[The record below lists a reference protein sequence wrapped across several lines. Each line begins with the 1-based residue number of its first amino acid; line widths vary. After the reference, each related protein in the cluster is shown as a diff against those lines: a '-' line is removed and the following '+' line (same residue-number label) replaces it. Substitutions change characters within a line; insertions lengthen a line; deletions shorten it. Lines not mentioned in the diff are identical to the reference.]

1 MRETETLLQSERKA
15 IFALCFVYGLRM
27 LGLFFIMPV
36 IVYDLQENDPLNVG
50 LKAGFV
56 IGAYGIT
63 QAIFQIP
70 FGILSDF
77 FGRKRVIVAG
87 LLLFSLGSFFAA
99 ISTNTT
105 ELIVARLVQGMGAI
119 SSVVTAFLADLTRP
133 TIRTKAMA
141 FVGLSIGIAFILA
154 LVISPIAYSYVGL
167 NGLFFIVG
175 LLGIFAVLVVLGIK
189 ETKSFVRTKI
199 VERYYLG
206 DFSFQL
212 IILFF
217 SIFILMT
224 IQAALFIVIPLY
236 FLDFGYQ
243 IQDHWKIYLPVLC
256 FAFLGIIWPVKKI
269 TRDGNQRLF
278 FIFSIFLLILSI
290 WSFGQFSENKGIFL
304 LSLVFYFLGFNLL
317 EAILPSWVSML
328 SALESRGFSLA
339 IYNTFQAMGIFFGGT
354 IGGLLFEKYG
364 FDGIISLSLILSFF
378 WIIISFRLKKVGQIG
393 K

>member
-1 MRETETLLQSERKA
+1 MRETETFLQSEQKA

-36 IVYDLQENDPLNVG
+36 IVYDLQENDPSNVG

-87 LLLFSLGSFFAA
+87 LLLFSLGSFLAA
-99 ISTNTT
+99 VSTNTT

-133 TIRTKAMA
+133 KVRTKAMA

-154 LVISPIAYSYVGL
+154 LVISPITYSFVGL

-189 ETKSFVRTKI
+189 ETKSFIRTKI
-199 VERYYLG
+199 MESYNLSN
-206 DFSFQL
+206 FSFQL
-212 IILFF
+212 IILFC

-269 TRDGNQRLF
+269 TRDGRQRFF

-304 LSLVFYFLGFNLL
+304 LFLVLYFLGFNLL
-317 EAILPSWVSML
+317 EAILPSWVSIL
-328 SALESRGFSLA
+328 SELESRGFSLA

-364 FDGIISLSLILSFF
+364 FDGIIYLCLMLSFF
-378 WIIISFRLKKVGQIG
+378 WIIISLRLKKDS
-393 K
+393 

>member
-77 FGRKRVIVAG
+77 FGRKRVIVVG
-87 LLLFSLGSFFAA
+87 LIIFSLGSFFAA
-99 ISTNTT
+99 VSTNTT
-105 ELIVARLVQGMGAI
+105 ELIIARLVQGMGAI

-133 TIRTKAMA
+133 KIRTKAMA

-154 LVISPIAYSYVGL
+154 LVISPITYSFVGL

-199 VERYYLG
+199 VESYNLRN
-206 DFSFQL
+206 FSFQL

-256 FAFLGIIWPVKKI
+256 FAFLGIIWTIKKI

-290 WSFGQFSENKGIFL
+290 LVFGQFSENKGIFL

-364 FDGIISLSLILSFF
+364 FDGIIYLCLILSFF
-378 WIIISFRLKKVGQIG
+378 WIIISLRLKKDG
-393 K
+393 

>member
-50 LKAGFV
+50 LKAGLV

-99 ISTNTT
+99 ESTNTT

-133 TIRTKAMA
+133 KIRTKAMA

-154 LVISPIAYSYVGL
+154 LVISPITYSFVGL

-199 VERYYLG
+199 VESYNLRN
-206 DFSFQL
+206 FSFQL

-269 TRDGNQRLF
+269 TRDGRQKLF

-304 LSLVFYFLGFNLL
+304 LSLVLYFLGFNLL

-364 FDGIISLSLILSFF
+364 FDGIIYLCLILSFF
-378 WIIISFRLKKVGQIG
+378 WIIISLRLKKDG
-393 K
+393 

>member
-99 ISTNTT
+99 ESTNTT

-133 TIRTKAMA
+133 KIRTKAMA

-154 LVISPIAYSYVGL
+154 LVISPITYSFVGL

-199 VERYYLG
+199 VESYNLRN
-206 DFSFQL
+206 FSFQL

-269 TRDGNQRLF
+269 TRDGRQKLF

-339 IYNTFQAMGIFFGGT
+339 IYNTFQATGIFFGGT

-364 FDGIISLSLILSFF
+364 FDGIIYLCLISSFF
-378 WIIISFRLKKVGQIG
+378 WIIISLRLKKDG
-393 K
+393 

>member
-77 FGRKRVIVAG
+77 LGRKRVIVAG

-99 ISTNTT
+99 VSTNTT
-105 ELIVARLVQGMGAI
+105 ELIIARLIQGMGAI

-133 TIRTKAMA
+133 KIRTKAMA

-154 LVISPIAYSYVGL
+154 LVISPITYSFVGL

-199 VERYYLG
+199 VESYNPRN
-206 DFSFQL
+206 FSFQL

-269 TRDGNQRLF
+269 TRDGRQKLF

-339 IYNTFQAMGIFFGGT
+339 IYNTFQATGIFFGGT

-364 FDGIISLSLILSFF
+364 FDGIIYLCLILSFF
-378 WIIISFRLKKVGQIG
+378 WIIISLRLKKDG
-393 K
+393 

>member
-77 FGRKRVIVAG
+77 FGRKRVIVLG
-87 LLLFSLGSFFAA
+87 LIIFSLGSFFAA
-99 ISTNTT
+99 VSTNTT
-105 ELIVARLVQGMGAI
+105 ELIIARLVQGMGAI

-133 TIRTKAMA
+133 KIRTKAMA

-154 LVISPIAYSYVGL
+154 LVISPITYSFVGL

-199 VERYYLG
+199 VESYNLRN
-206 DFSFQL
+206 FSFQL

-269 TRDGNQRLF
+269 TRDGRQKLF

-364 FDGIISLSLILSFF
+364 FDGIIYLCLILSFF
-378 WIIISFRLKKVGQIG
+378 WIIISLRLKKDG
-393 K
+393 

>member
-99 ISTNTT
+99 VSANTT
-105 ELIVARLVQGMGAI
+105 ELIIARLVQGMGAI

-133 TIRTKAMA
+133 KIRTKAMA

-154 LVISPIAYSYVGL
+154 LVISPITYSFVGL

-199 VERYYLG
+199 VESYNLRN
-206 DFSFQL
+206 FSFQL

-269 TRDGNQRLF
+269 TRDGRQKLF

-304 LSLVFYFLGFNLL
+304 LSLVLYFLGFNLL

-364 FDGIISLSLILSFF
+364 FDGIIYLCLILSFF
-378 WIIISFRLKKVGQIG
+378 WIIISLRLKKDG
-393 K
+393 

>member
-77 FGRKRVIVAG
+77 FGRKRVIVVG
-87 LLLFSLGSFFAA
+87 LIIFSLGSFFAA
-99 ISTNTT
+99 VSTNTT
-105 ELIVARLVQGMGAI
+105 ELIIARLVQGMGAI

-133 TIRTKAMA
+133 KIRTKAMA

-154 LVISPIAYSYVGL
+154 LVISPITYSFVGL

-199 VERYYLG
+199 VESYNLRN
-206 DFSFQL
+206 FSFQL

-364 FDGIISLSLILSFF
+364 FDGIIYLCLILSFF
-378 WIIISFRLKKVGQIG
+378 WIIISLRLKKDG
-393 K
+393 

>member
-77 FGRKRVIVAG
+77 FGRKRVIVLG
-87 LLLFSLGSFFAA
+87 LIIFSLGSFFAA
-99 ISTNTT
+99 VSTNTT
-105 ELIVARLVQGMGAI
+105 ELIIARLIQGMGAI

-133 TIRTKAMA
+133 KIRTKAMA

-154 LVISPIAYSYVGL
+154 LVISPITYSFVGL

-199 VERYYLG
+199 VESYNLRN
-206 DFSFQL
+206 FSFQL

-269 TRDGNQRLF
+269 TRDGRQKLF

-304 LSLVFYFLGFNLL
+304 LFLVLYFLGFNLL

-364 FDGIISLSLILSFF
+364 FDGIIYLCLISSFF
-378 WIIISFRLKKVGQIG
+378 WIIISLRLKKDG
-393 K
+393 

>member
-77 FGRKRVIVAG
+77 FGRKRVIVLG
-87 LLLFSLGSFFAA
+87 LIIFSLGSFFAA
-99 ISTNTT
+99 VSTNTT
-105 ELIVARLVQGMGAI
+105 ELIIARLVQGMGAI

-133 TIRTKAMA
+133 KIRTKAMA

-154 LVISPIAYSYVGL
+154 LVISPITYSFVGL

-199 VERYYLG
+199 VESYNLRN
-206 DFSFQL
+206 FSFQL

-269 TRDGNQRLF
+269 TRDGRQKIF

-304 LSLVFYFLGFNLL
+304 LSLILYFLGFNLL

-364 FDGIISLSLILSFF
+364 FDGIIYLCLILSFF
-378 WIIISFRLKKVGQIG
+378 WIIISLRLKKDG
-393 K
+393 

>member
-99 ISTNTT
+99 VSTNTT
-105 ELIVARLVQGMGAI
+105 ELIIARLIQGMGAI

-133 TIRTKAMA
+133 KIRTKAMA

-154 LVISPIAYSYVGL
+154 LVISPITYSFVGL

-189 ETKSFVRTKI
+189 ETKSFVQTKI
-199 VERYYLG
+199 VESYNLRN
-206 DFSFQL
+206 FPFQL

-243 IQDHWKIYLPVLC
+243 IHDHWKIYLPVLC

-269 TRDGNQRLF
+269 TRDGRQRFF

-304 LSLVFYFLGFNLL
+304 LFLVLYFLGFNLL
-317 EAILPSWVSML
+317 EAILPSWVSIL
-328 SALESRGFSLA
+328 SELESRGFSLA

-354 IGGLLFEKYG
+354 IGGLLFEKYE
-364 FDGIISLSLILSFF
+364 FDGIIYLSLILSFF
-378 WIIISFRLKKVGQIG
+378 WIIISFRLKKDG
-393 K
+393 

>member
-87 LLLFSLGSFFAA
+87 LLLFSLGSFFAVV
-99 ISTNTT
+99 STNIT

-133 TIRTKAMA
+133 KIRTKAMA

-154 LVISPIAYSYVGL
+154 LVISPITYSFVGL

-199 VERYYLG
+199 VESYNLRN
-206 DFSFQL
+206 FSFQL

-269 TRDGNQRLF
+269 TRDGRQKLF

-304 LSLVFYFLGFNLL
+304 LSLVFYVLGFNLL

-364 FDGIISLSLILSFF
+364 FDGIIHLCLILSFF
-378 WIIISFRLKKVGQIG
+378 WIIIFFIVYIRSL
-393 K
+393 

>member
-99 ISTNTT
+99 ESTNTT
-105 ELIVARLVQGMGAI
+105 ELIIARLVQGMGAI

-133 TIRTKAMA
+133 KIRTKAMA

-154 LVISPIAYSYVGL
+154 LVISPITYSFVGL

-199 VERYYLG
+199 VESYNLRN
-206 DFSFQL
+206 FSFQL

-256 FAFLGIIWPVKKI
+256 FAFLGIIWPVQKI
-269 TRDGNQRLF
+269 TRDGRQKLF

-304 LSLVFYFLGFNLL
+304 LSLILYFLGFNLL

-364 FDGIISLSLILSFF
+364 FDGIIYLCLISSFF
-378 WIIISFRLKKVGQIG
+378 WIIISLRLKKDG
-393 K
+393 

>member
-99 ISTNTT
+99 VSTNTT
-105 ELIVARLVQGMGAI
+105 ELIIARLVQGMGAI

-133 TIRTKAMA
+133 KIRTKAMA

-154 LVISPIAYSYVGL
+154 LVISPITYSFVGL

-189 ETKSFVRTKI
+189 ERKSFVRTKI
-199 VERYYLG
+199 VESYNLRI
-206 DFSFQL
+206 FPFQL

-256 FAFLGIIWPVKKI
+256 FAFLGIIWPIKKI

-304 LSLVFYFLGFNLL
+304 LSLVLYFLGFNLL

-354 IGGLLFEKYG
+354 IGGLLFGKYG
-364 FDGIISLSLILSFF
+364 FDGIIYLCLILSFF
-378 WIIISFRLKKVGQIG
+378 WIIISLRLKKDG
-393 K
+393 

>member
-99 ISTNTT
+99 VSANTT
-105 ELIVARLVQGMGAI
+105 ELIIARLVQGMGAI

-133 TIRTKAMA
+133 KIRTKAMA

-154 LVISPIAYSYVGL
+154 LVISPITYSFVGL

-199 VERYYLG
+199 VESYNLRN
-206 DFSFQL
+206 FSFQL

-269 TRDGNQRLF
+269 TRDGRQKLF

-364 FDGIISLSLILSFF
+364 FDGIIYLCLILSFF
-378 WIIISFRLKKVGQIG
+378 WIIISLRLKKDG
-393 K
+393 

>member
-56 IGAYGIT
+56 ICAYGIT

-77 FGRKRVIVAG
+77 FGRKRVIVLG
-87 LLLFSLGSFFAA
+87 LIIFSLGSFFAA
-99 ISTNTT
+99 VSTNTT
-105 ELIVARLVQGMGAI
+105 ELIIARLIQGMGAI

-133 TIRTKAMA
+133 KIRTKAMA

-154 LVISPIAYSYVGL
+154 LVISPITYSFVGL

-199 VERYYLG
+199 VESYNLRN
-206 DFSFQL
+206 FSFQL
-212 IILFF
+212 ILLFC

-269 TRDGNQRLF
+269 TRDGRQKLF

-364 FDGIISLSLILSFF
+364 FDGIIYLCLILSFF
-378 WIIISFRLKKVGQIG
+378 WIIISLRLKKDG
-393 K
+393 

>member
-1 MRETETLLQSERKA
+1 MRETETLLQSEQKA

-99 ISTNTT
+99 VSTNTT
-105 ELIVARLVQGMGAI
+105 ELIIARLIQGMGAI

-133 TIRTKAMA
+133 KIRTKAMA

-154 LVISPIAYSYVGL
+154 LVISPITYSFVGL

-199 VERYYLG
+199 VESYNLRN
-206 DFSFQL
+206 FSFQL

-243 IQDHWKIYLPVLC
+243 IQDHWKIYLPILC

-269 TRDGNQRLF
+269 TRDGNQRVF

-364 FDGIISLSLILSFF
+364 FDGIIYLCLILSFF
-378 WIIISFRLKKVGQIG
+378 WIIISLRLKKDG
-393 K
+393 

>member
-99 ISTNTT
+99 VSTNTT
-105 ELIVARLVQGMGAI
+105 ELIIARLVQGMGAI

-133 TIRTKAMA
+133 KIRTKAMA

-154 LVISPIAYSYVGL
+154 LVISPITYSFVGL

-199 VERYYLG
+199 VESYNLRN
-206 DFSFQL
+206 FSFQL

-364 FDGIISLSLILSFF
+364 FDGIIYLCLILSFF
-378 WIIISFRLKKVGQIG
+378 WIIISLRLKKDG
-393 K
+393 

>member
-99 ISTNTT
+99 ESTNTT

-133 TIRTKAMA
+133 KIRTKAMA

-154 LVISPIAYSYVGL
+154 LVISPITYSFVGL

-199 VERYYLG
+199 VESYNLRN
-206 DFSFQL
+206 FSFQL

-269 TRDGNQRLF
+269 TRDGRQKLF

-364 FDGIISLSLILSFF
+364 FDGIIYLCLISSFF
-378 WIIISFRLKKVGQIG
+378 WIIISLRLKKDG
-393 K
+393 

>member
-77 FGRKRVIVAG
+77 FGRKRVIVLG
-87 LLLFSLGSFFAA
+87 LIIFSLGSFFAA
-99 ISTNTT
+99 VSTNTT
-105 ELIVARLVQGMGAI
+105 ELIIARLVQGMGAI

-133 TIRTKAMA
+133 KIRTKAMA

-154 LVISPIAYSYVGL
+154 LVISPITYSFVGL

-199 VERYYLG
+199 VESYNLRN
-206 DFSFQL
+206 FSFQL
-212 IILFF
+212 IILFC

-236 FLDFGYQ
+236 FLEFGYQ

-269 TRDGNQRLF
+269 TKDGRQKIF

-339 IYNTFQAMGIFFGGT
+339 IYNTFQAMGIVFGGT

-364 FDGIISLSLILSFF
+364 FDGIIYLCLILSFF
-378 WIIISFRLKKVGQIG
+378 WIIISLRLKKDG
-393 K
+393 

>member
-99 ISTNTT
+99 ESTNTT

-133 TIRTKAMA
+133 KIRTKAMA

-154 LVISPIAYSYVGL
+154 LVISPITYSFVGL

-199 VERYYLG
+199 VESYNLRN
-206 DFSFQL
+206 FSFQL

-269 TRDGNQRLF
+269 TRDGRQKLF

-304 LSLVFYFLGFNLL
+304 LSLVLYFLGFNLL

-339 IYNTFQAMGIFFGGT
+339 IYNTFQAMGIFFGGI

-364 FDGIISLSLILSFF
+364 FDGIIYLCLILSFS
-378 WIIISFRLKKVGQIG
+378 WIIISLRLKKDG
-393 K
+393 

>member
-99 ISTNTT
+99 VSTNTT

-133 TIRTKAMA
+133 KIRTKAMA

-154 LVISPIAYSYVGL
+154 LVISPITYSFVGL

-199 VERYYLG
+199 VESYNLRN
-206 DFSFQL
+206 FSFQL

-269 TRDGNQRLF
+269 TRDGRQKLF

-364 FDGIISLSLILSFF
+364 FDGIIYLCLILSFF
-378 WIIISFRLKKVGQIG
+378 WIIISLRLKKDG
-393 K
+393 

>member
-77 FGRKRVIVAG
+77 FGRRRVIVAG

-99 ISTNTT
+99 LSTNTT

-133 TIRTKAMA
+133 KIRTKAMA

-154 LVISPIAYSYVGL
+154 LVISPITYSFVGL

-199 VERYYLG
+199 LESYNLRN
-206 DFSFQL
+206 FSFQL
-212 IILFF
+212 IILFC

-269 TRDGNQRLF
+269 TRDGRQRLF

-304 LSLVFYFLGFNLL
+304 LSLVLYFLGFNLL

-364 FDGIISLSLILSFF
+364 FDGIIYLCLILSFF
-378 WIIISFRLKKVGQIG
+378 WIIISLRLKKDG
-393 K
+393 

>member
-87 LLLFSLGSFFAA
+87 LLLFSVGSFFAA
-99 ISTNTT
+99 VSTNTT
-105 ELIVARLVQGMGAI
+105 ELIIARLVQGMGAI

-133 TIRTKAMA
+133 KIRTKAMA

-154 LVISPIAYSYVGL
+154 LVISPITYSFVGL

-199 VERYYLG
+199 VESYNLRN
-206 DFSFQL
+206 FSFQL

-269 TRDGNQRLF
+269 TRDGRQKLF

-339 IYNTFQAMGIFFGGT
+339 IYNTFQATGIFFGGT
-354 IGGLLFEKYG
+354 IGGLLFEKHG
-364 FDGIISLSLILSFF
+364 FDGIIYLSLILSFF
-378 WIIISFRLKKVGQIG
+378 WIIISLRLKKDG
-393 K
+393 

>member
-1 MRETETLLQSERKA
+1 MRETETFLQSERKA

-77 FGRKRVIVAG
+77 FGRKRVIVLG
-87 LLLFSLGSFFAA
+87 LIIFSLGSFFAA
-99 ISTNTT
+99 VSTNTT
-105 ELIVARLVQGMGAI
+105 ELIIARLIQGMGAI
-119 SSVVTAFLADLTRP
+119 SSVVTAFLSDLTRP
-133 TIRTKAMA
+133 KIRTKAMA

-154 LVISPIAYSYVGL
+154 LVISPITYSFVGL

-199 VERYYLG
+199 VESYNLRN
-206 DFSFQL
+206 FSFQL

-256 FAFLGIIWPVKKI
+256 FAFLGIIWPVRKI
-269 TRDGNQRLF
+269 TRDGRQKLF

-290 WSFGQFSENKGIFL
+290 WSFGQFSENKGIFV

-364 FDGIISLSLILSFF
+364 FDGIIYLCLISSFF
-378 WIIISFRLKKVGQIG
+378 WIIISLRLKKDG
-393 K
+393 

>member
-77 FGRKRVIVAG
+77 LGRKRVIVAG

-99 ISTNTT
+99 VSTNTT
-105 ELIVARLVQGMGAI
+105 ELIIARLIQGTGAI

-133 TIRTKAMA
+133 KIRTKAMA

-154 LVISPIAYSYVGL
+154 LVISPITYSFVGL

-199 VERYYLG
+199 VESYNLRN
-206 DFSFQL
+206 FSFQL

-364 FDGIISLSLILSFF
+364 FDGIIYLCLILSFF
-378 WIIISFRLKKVGQIG
+378 WIIISLRLKKDG
-393 K
+393 

>member
-87 LLLFSLGSFFAA
+87 LIIFSLGSFFAA
-99 ISTNTT
+99 VSTNTT
-105 ELIVARLVQGMGAI
+105 ELIIARLIQGMGAI

-133 TIRTKAMA
+133 KIRTKAMA

-154 LVISPIAYSYVGL
+154 LVISPITYSFVGL

-199 VERYYLG
+199 VESYNLRN
-206 DFSFQL
+206 FSFQL

-269 TRDGNQRLF
+269 TRDGRQKLF

-339 IYNTFQAMGIFFGGT
+339 IYNTFQATGIFFGGT

-364 FDGIISLSLILSFF
+364 FDGIIYLCLISSFF
-378 WIIISFRLKKVGQIG
+378 WIIISLRLKKDG
-393 K
+393 

>member
-1 MRETETLLQSERKA
+1 MRETETFLQSEQKA

-36 IVYDLQENDPLNVG
+36 IVYDLQENDPSNVG

-87 LLLFSLGSFFAA
+87 LLLFSLGSFLAA
-99 ISTNTT
+99 VSTNTT

-133 TIRTKAMA
+133 KVRTKAMA

-154 LVISPIAYSYVGL
+154 LVISPITYSFVGL

-199 VERYYLG
+199 VENYNLRN
-206 DFSFQL
+206 FSFQL
-212 IILFF
+212 IILFC

-269 TRDGNQRLF
+269 TRDGRQRFF

-304 LSLVFYFLGFNLL
+304 LFLVLYFLGFNLL
-317 EAILPSWVSML
+317 EAILPSWVSIL
-328 SALESRGFSLA
+328 SELESRGFSLA

-364 FDGIISLSLILSFF
+364 FDGIIYLCLMLSFF
-378 WIIISFRLKKVGQIG
+378 WIIISLRLKKDS
-393 K
+393 

>member
-99 ISTNTT
+99 VSTNTT
-105 ELIVARLVQGMGAI
+105 ELIIARLIQGMGAI

-133 TIRTKAMA
+133 KIRTKAMA

-154 LVISPIAYSYVGL
+154 LVISPITYSFVGL

-199 VERYYLG
+199 VESYNLRN
-206 DFSFQL
+206 FSFQL
-212 IILFF
+212 IILFC

-269 TRDGNQRLF
+269 TRDGRQRLF

-290 WSFGQFSENKGIFL
+290 CSFGQFSENKGIFL
-304 LSLVFYFLGFNLL
+304 LSLVLYFLGFNLL

-364 FDGIISLSLILSFF
+364 FDGIIYLCLILSFF
-378 WIIISFRLKKVGQIG
+378 WIIISLRLKKDG
-393 K
+393 

>member
-99 ISTNTT
+99 ESTNTT

-133 TIRTKAMA
+133 KIRTKAMA

-154 LVISPIAYSYVGL
+154 LVISPITYSFVGL

-175 LLGIFAVLVVLGIK
+175 LLGILAVLVVLGIK

-199 VERYYLG
+199 VESYNLRN
-206 DFSFQL
+206 FSFQL

-269 TRDGNQRLF
+269 TRDGRQKLF

-304 LSLVFYFLGFNLL
+304 LSLVLYFLGFNLL

-339 IYNTFQAMGIFFGGT
+339 IYNTFQATGIFFGGT

-364 FDGIISLSLILSFF
+364 FDGIIYLCLISSFF
-378 WIIISFRLKKVGQIG
+378 WIIISLRLKKDG
-393 K
+393 

>member
-99 ISTNTT
+99 VSTNTT
-105 ELIVARLVQGMGAI
+105 ELIIARLIQGMGAI

-133 TIRTKAMA
+133 KIRTKAMA

-154 LVISPIAYSYVGL
+154 LVISPITYSFVGL

-199 VERYYLG
+199 VESYNLRN
-206 DFSFQL
+206 FSFQL

-269 TRDGNQRLF
+269 TRDRSQRLF

-290 WSFGQFSENKGIFL
+290 WSFSQFSENKVIFL
-304 LSLVFYFLGFNLL
+304 LSMVLYFLGFNLL

-364 FDGIISLSLILSFF
+364 FDGIIYLCLILSFF
-378 WIIISFRLKKVGQIG
+378 WIIISLRLKKDG
-393 K
+393 

>member
-77 FGRKRVIVAG
+77 FGRRRVIVAG

-99 ISTNTT
+99 VSTNTT

-133 TIRTKAMA
+133 KIRTKAMA

-154 LVISPIAYSYVGL
+154 LVISPITYSFVGL

-199 VERYYLG
+199 VESYNLRN
-206 DFSFQL
+206 FSFQL

-339 IYNTFQAMGIFFGGT
+339 IYNTFQATGIFFGGT

-364 FDGIISLSLILSFF
+364 FDGIICLCLILSFF
-378 WIIISFRLKKVGQIG
+378 WIIISFRLKKDG
-393 K
+393 

>member
-1 MRETETLLQSERKA
+1 MRETEKLLQSERKA

-87 LLLFSLGSFFAA
+87 LLLFSLGSFLAA
-99 ISTNTT
+99 VSTNTT

-133 TIRTKAMA
+133 KVRTKAMA

-189 ETKSFVRTKI
+189 ETKCFVRTKI
-199 VERYYLG
+199 VESYTLRN
-206 DFSFQL
+206 FSFQL

-269 TRDGNQRLF
+269 TRDGRQRFF

-378 WIIISFRLKKVGQIG
+378 WIIISFRLKKDG
-393 K
+393 

>member
-99 ISTNTT
+99 VSTNTT

-133 TIRTKAMA
+133 KIRTKAMA

-154 LVISPIAYSYVGL
+154 LVISPITYSFVGL

-199 VERYYLG
+199 VESYNLRN
-206 DFSFQL
+206 FSFQL

-364 FDGIISLSLILSFF
+364 FDGIIYLCLILSFF
-378 WIIISFRLKKVGQIG
+378 WIIISLRLKKDG
-393 K
+393 